1 MTFDKWELK
10 DFLIINQAVD
20 YLSVKGGQSQDL
32 MNPNRVRVADVLRL
46 ALDGRLSVVVDV
58 PTDIEDSEGRSIEAG
73 LWDLPIE

>member
-10 DFLIINQAVD
+10 DFLTINQAVD
-20 YLSVKGGQSQDL
+20 YLSEKGGQSQDL